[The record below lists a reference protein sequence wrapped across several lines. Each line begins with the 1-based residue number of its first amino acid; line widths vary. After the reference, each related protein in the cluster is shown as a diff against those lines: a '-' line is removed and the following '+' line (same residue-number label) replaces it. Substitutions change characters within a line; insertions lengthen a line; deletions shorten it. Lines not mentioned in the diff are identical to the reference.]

1 MPTFKYH
8 AKSFSGKIS
17 QGLVEA
23 ENESEARMKIRT
35 KKLIP
40 IKLAIG
46 YATRNSSKEEAVKSK
61 GMALRFSKVKTKD
74 LQIFTRQLSVL
85 ITSGI
90 PLLQALETLSQS
102 KRSYVMDKALKQI
115 VTDISGGKK
124 LGEAFRAHP
133 NVFNNFY
140 VNMLV
145 AGEEG
150 GILDR
155 VLLRMSIHIE
165 KTAKLQQKIKGAA
178 VYPVVVLFISLAVIT
193 GLLVFVIPKF
203 VTMFEGSGQDLPYL
217 TQVTIAMSEFVR
229 TEWHILLFCLIALAA
244 SSRIYV
250 HTKEGKD
257 RFHGLLVR
265 APVFGNFIVKSS
277 MAKFSRTLSSL
288 LSAGVPIIDA
298 LTIASSTVGNSV
310 IKRILEEGK
319 VAVAKG
325 KQLSA
330 CLGKTKI
337 IPHMVV
343 QMIAVGEGT
352 GALDEMLSKVA
363 DFYEDEVDTAVGSI
377 TSLMEPVLIVFLGG
391 IIAFFV
397 IAMYLPVFNMAGAI

>member
-40 IKLAIG
+40 VKVTIG
-46 YATRNSSKEEAVKSK
+46 YATRNSSKEEAIKSK
-61 GMALRFSKVKTKD
+61 GMTLRFSKVKTKD

-102 KRSYVMDKALKQI
+102 KRGYVLDGALKQI
-115 VTDISGGKK
+115 VADISGGKK

-150 GILDR
+150 GILDK
-155 VLLRMSIHIE
+155 VLLRMSMHIE
-165 KTAKLQQKIKGAA
+165 KTAKLQRKIKGAA
-178 VYPVVVLFISLAVIT
+178 VYPVVVLFISLAVIA

-203 VTMFEGSGQDLPYL
+203 VTMFEGSGMDLPYL
-217 TQVTIAMSEFVR
+217 TQMTIAMSEFVR
-229 TEWHILLFCLIALAA
+229 TEWHILLFCLIGFGV

-257 RFHGLLVR
+257 RFHGMLVR

-310 IKRILEEGK
+310 ITRILEEGK

-325 KQLSA
+325 KQLSQS
-330 CLGKTKI
+330 LGKTKI

-363 DFYEDEVDTAVGSI
+363 DFYEDEVDTAVSSI
-377 TSLMEPVLIVFLGG
+377 TSLMEPVLIIFLGG

-397 IAMYLPVFNMAGAI
+397 IAMYLPIFNMAGAV